1 MSIKTLNIKI
11 QLGFWLICYKQTI
24 ISNSSTLTKCCKYV
38 FLREI
43 GSWQYLGWK
52 SGKGGI
58 SIINTEQIFF
68 LVAHI
73 FTTAEFHW
81 LLDFSFSNSIP
92 KPQFIH
98 GMLAAILLVYISSDY
113 CYPSFRIS
121 LLFFYLRVILATVLY
136 WSSLPNFKKGEFL
149 RVSTISLYLGSQISC
164 IAFIFCIN
172 SCT

>member
-1 MSIKTLNIKI
+1 MYFPKRNW
-11 QLGFWLICYKQTI
+11 QLTVPGM
-24 ISNSSTLTKCCKYV
+24 
-38 FLREI
+38 EE
-43 GSWQYLGWK
+43 WK
-52 SGKGGI
+52 LGI

-92 KPQFIH
+92 KPQLIH
-98 GMLAAILLVYISSDY
+98 GMLAAILLVYISCDY

-121 LLFFYLRVILATVLY
+121 LLFSYLRVILATVLC
-136 WSSLPNFKKGEFL
+136 WSSLSNFKKREFL

-164 IAFIFCIN
+164 IYLLHQQLHLVDSYAFLISQLWTCKFAT
-172 SCT
+172 SVFPLGV